1 MPTATSFT
9 ALGRGNGF
17 PFCLTHATEEIIAA
31 RQVFPPGHGSAGRQ
45 KRLRKDFDSLADA
58 MDVFWNI
65 YDFTI
70 EIKTSVV
77 YGSGTTYQNS
87 LFKARVS
94 GADDWNDEYGFF
106 PPAGNNP
113 SIIPHLRLG
122 FIGEEVTSP
131 DTEDLSIRWE
141 ACGGEVTASPDG
153 AYGLTNGDFYGDP
166 MPEATGDYDFP
177 DQNGYFFRPDWY
189 YNTTSNKYCIVFSC
203 SIREVINFEGSTQS
217 YTVSSEDV
225 NDTYENVTLEM
236 FDEEYLLYSDEYISA
251 GNQNDYAMQP
261 SGPIVVTANKF
272 DYS

>member
-17 PFCLTHATEEIIAA
+17 PFCVTHATEEIIAS
-31 RQVFPPGHGSAGRQ
+31 RQVFSPSHGAAGRQ
-45 KRLRKDFDSLADA
+45 TRLRKDFDSLADA

-70 EIKTSVV
+70 EIKTSL
-77 YGSGTTYQNS
+77 GLGFTNQRS

-131 DTEDLSIRWE
+131 DTEDLSIRWQ

-166 MPEATGDYDFP
+166 MPEATGDADFP
-177 DQNGYFFRPDWY
+177 DQNGFFFRPEWY
-189 YNTTSNKYCIVFSC
+189 YNTTTNKYCIVFGC
-203 SIREVINFEGSTQS
+203 SIREVINFEGGGQS
-217 YTVSSEDV
+217 YTVDSENI
-225 NDTYENVTLEM
+225 NDTYQAVTLKM
-236 FDEEYLLYSDEYISA
+236 FGEEYSIYSDDYIASSSPGA
-251 GNQNDYAMQP
+251 VEMQP
-261 SGPIVVTANKF
+261 DGPIVVTANKF

>member
-31 RQVFPPGHGSAGRQ
+31 RQVFPPGHGAAGRQ

-70 EIKTSVV
+70 EIKTSV
-77 YGSGTTYQNS
+77 GLGFTNQRS

-122 FIGEEVTSP
+122 FDDDPSDE
-131 DTEDLSIRWE
+131 DTEEIAIRWE
-141 ACGGEVTASPDG
+141 ACGGEVTQSVVG

-166 MPEATGDYDFP
+166 MPEATGDVDFP
-177 DQNGYFFRPDWY
+177 DQNGFFFRPEWY
-189 YNTTSNKYCIVFSC
+189 YNTTTNKYCIVFGC
-203 SIREVINFEGSTQS
+203 SIREVIDFGGGGTQS
-217 YTVSSEDV
+217 YTVDSENID
-225 NDTYENVTLEM
+225 DTYQAVTLKM
-236 FDEEYLLYSDEYISA
+236 FGEEYSIYSDDYIASS
-251 GNQNDYAMQP
+251 GPGKVEMQP
-261 SGPIVVTANKF
+261 DGPIVVTANKF